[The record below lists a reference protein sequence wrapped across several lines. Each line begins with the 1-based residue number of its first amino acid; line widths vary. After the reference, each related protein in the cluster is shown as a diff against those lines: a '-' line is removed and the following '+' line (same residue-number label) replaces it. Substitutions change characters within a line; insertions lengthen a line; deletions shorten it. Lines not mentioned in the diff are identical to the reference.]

1 MFTFMHI
8 NDQESFLINSPQME
22 KPNGHQLADK
32 QNVMYTNNGKVSN
45 HKKGDVNPNTFLS
58 LEKDFS

>member
-1 MFTFMHI
+1 MI
-8 NDQESFLINSPQME
+8 IESFLINSPQME